1 MISSLYDLQ
10 GLAYRDSYGKAAMK
24 KIFFAL
30 LLIILLVFVSA
41 IVVTYKYRNWALRYA
56 IEEIVSSELPGSSL
70 SLGASELHLPNRLA
84 FSKIDLKIPQYD
96 IFIDIDRIEL
106 DFQPSKLL
114 EYIEMGTANQI
125 LKNIFIDGKS
135 IQYKEVRIKKPHLEA
150 RLNTN
155 EAQTLSYTGFMTSS
169 EFFFKKIKMEEVK
182 TECSLKNNT
191 LQIDIF
197 HMLFSGGMVTGTI
210 EAVFGDDGFEYTAH
224 VKMKNLKAGDMMII
238 LNLEKKLQMSGVWNG
253 TVNVKGSSG
262 KGITAIDGNLVA
274 DPQGGE
280 LVITDQAM
288 IDNIASRA
296 GIAKDEV
303 ARSLAH
309 HDYDEGSMNLGME
322 ENAVKLNLSL
332 SGDTGDRNFDIYLHD
347 FLD

>member
-1 MISSLYDLQ
+1 
-10 GLAYRDSYGKAAMK
+10 MK

-30 LLIILLVFVSA
+30 LLIMLLVFGSA
-41 IVVTYKYRNWALRYA
+41 IVLTYKYKDSALRYA
-56 IEEIVSSELPGSSL
+56 IKKTVSSELPGSSL
-70 SLGASELHLPNRLA
+70 SLGSSKVHLPNRLA
-84 FSKIDLKIPQYD
+84 FSKINLKIPQHS
-96 IFIDIDRIEL
+96 IFIDLNRIEL
-106 DFQPSKLL
+106 DFQPSKLI
-114 EYIEMGTANQI
+114 EYIQMGTVNQI
-125 LKNIFIDGKS
+125 LKNIFIEGKS
-135 IQYKEVRIKKPHLEA
+135 IQYKEIRMRDPHIEV
-150 RLNTN
+150 RLNTIEN
-155 EAQTLSYTGFMTSS
+155 QPVTYTGFMTAS
-169 EFFFKKIKMEEVK
+169 EFFFKKIKMEEIK
-182 TECSLKNNT
+182 TECSLKKNT

-210 EAVFGDDGFEYTAH
+210 EAVFLDEGFEYTAH
-224 VKMKNLKAGDMMII
+224 VNMKNIKAGNMMII
-238 LNLEKKLQMSGVWNG
+238 LNLDKKLQMSGAWNG

-262 KGITAIDGNLVA
+262 KGITAIDGNLSA

-288 IDNIASRA
+288 IDNIAARA